1 MTRGKGNPS
10 LVLIVEGNRRG
21 SCKLVVIVIKP
32 SNKIL
37 QNESAKEATL
47 EQRGTVIDIKK
58 NSLIS
63 RDKLIIIL
71 AVMRNKVKVEE
82 V

>member
-10 LVLIVEGNRRG
+10 LVLIVEGNRKG

-37 QNESAKEATL
+37 QNETVLKRQ
-47 EQRGTVIDIKK
+47 QRGTVIVNIKK

>member
-37 QNESAKEATL
+37 QNETVLKRQ
-47 EQRGTVIDIKK
+47 QRGTVIVNIKK
-58 NSLIS
+58 I
-63 RDKLIIIL
+63 R
-71 AVMRNKVKVEE
+71 
-82 V
+82 

>member
-10 LVLIVEGNRRG
+10 LVLIVEGNRKG

-37 QNESAKEATL
+37 QNETVLKRQ
-47 EQRGTVIDIKK
+47 QRGTVIVNIKK
-58 NSLIS
+58 I
-63 RDKLIIIL
+63 R
-71 AVMRNKVKVEE
+71 
-82 V
+82 

>member
-10 LVLIVEGNRRG
+10 LVLIVEVNRKG

-37 QNESAKEATL
+37 QNETVLKRQ
-47 EQRGTVIDIKK
+47 QRGTVIVNIKK
-58 NSLIS
+58 I
-63 RDKLIIIL
+63 R
-71 AVMRNKVKVEE
+71 
-82 V
+82 

>member
-10 LVLIVEGNRRG
+10 LVLIVEGNKKG

-37 QNESAKEATL
+37 QNETVLKRQ
-47 EQRGTVIDIKK
+47 QRGTVIVNIKK
-58 NSLIS
+58 I
-63 RDKLIIIL
+63 R
-71 AVMRNKVKVEE
+71 
-82 V
+82 

>member
-47 EQRGTVIDIKK
+47 EQRGTVIVNI
-58 NSLIS
+58 
-63 RDKLIIIL
+63 
-71 AVMRNKVKVEE
+71 
-82 V
+82 

>member
-37 QNESAKEATL
+37 QNETVLKRQ
-47 EQRGTVIDIKK
+47 QRGTVIVNIKK
-58 NSLIS
+58 IS
-63 RDKLIIIL
+63 
-71 AVMRNKVKVEE
+71 
-82 V
+82 

>member
-21 SCKLVVIVIKP
+21 SCKLVVILIKP

-37 QNESAKEATL
+37 QNETVLKRQ
-47 EQRGTVIDIKK
+47 QRGTVIVNIKK
-58 NSLIS
+58 I
-63 RDKLIIIL
+63 R
-71 AVMRNKVKVEE
+71 
-82 V
+82 

>member
-37 QNESAKEATL
+37 QNETVLKRQ
-47 EQRGTVIDIKK
+47 QRGTVIVNIKK